1 MEKTEMV
8 QAYRVEFAEILPA
21 VERWHAMAIE
31 HSRIAIWCA
40 ACCGQVLIERKKE
53 IGHGGW
59 MKFLKVLPFSVDT
72 AERYARLAEE
82 WKTRTGQIP
91 HTVRNLEPALLAGG
105 SRAVLELTDDQYT
118 EIAEQTERTVGE
130 TTLRQLYF
138 DWGICK
144 PPYRPGGNMRKGD
157 KGLPP
162 PPTTEEI
169 RQTYADAWARMVTE
183 LAQEAHR
190 TRSYI
195 HLTDG
200 ELGVHKSELRRVAD
214 ELDSEIKRRA
224 KKGEM

>member
-1 MEKTEMV
+1 
-8 QAYRVEFAEILPA
+8 
-21 VERWHAMAIE
+21 MAIR

-40 ACCGQVLIERKKE
+40 ACCGQELIERKKA

-59 MKFLKVLPFSVDT
+59 MKFLKVLPFSDET
-72 AERYARLAEE
+72 ARKYMELADE
-82 WKTRTGQIP
+82 WRGRTGQIP
-91 HTVRNLEPALLAGG
+91 TGGWNLTPALLAGG
-105 SRAVLELTDDQYT
+105 SRAVLDLTDDQFS

-144 PPYRPGGNMRKGD
+144 APYKPGGNVRKGD
-157 KGLPP
+157 KGMPP
-162 PPTTEEI
+162 APTPEEI

-200 ELGVHKSELRRVAD
+200 ELGVHRSELKRVAEELETEIARRKKSEVGSRK
-214 ELDSEIKRRA
+214 SEGK
-224 KKGEM
+224 

>member
-1 MEKTEMV
+1 LVEAAK
-8 QAYRVEFAEILPA
+8 AEFAEILPA
-21 VERWHAMAIE
+21 VERWHAMAIQ

-59 MKFLKVLPFSVDT
+59 MKFLKVLPFSADT

-82 WKTRTGQIP
+82 WTVRTGQIP
-91 HTVRNLEPALLAGG
+91 HSVRNLEPALLAGG

-144 PPYRPGGNMRKGD
+144 APHRPGGNMRKPG
-157 KGLPP
+157 GTPNTLTP
-162 PPTTEEI
+162 EEI
-169 RQTYADAWARMVTE
+169 RLAVACEWVRMLNELTEQARRQKT
-183 LAQEAHR
+183 H
-190 TRSYI
+190 I
-195 HLTDG
+195 HLDDAEIKSHRDG
-200 ELGVHKSELRRVAD
+200 LMYVMQ
-214 ELDSEIKRRA
+214 ELDAEIARRA
-224 KKGEM
+224 KKGAR